1 MIVYRMI
8 SYFKEIVNRYQVI
21 LERFPKLL
29 FYIFLRELGAEV
41 VVLCYIFKTLINIKS
56 YFKKLL
62 FERII
67 GINCDFFKDLE
78 I

>member
-41 VVLCYIFKTLINIKS
+41 VVLCYIFTQKAPWTNLDPHPKRIMKN
-56 YFKKLL
+56 KKNDI
-62 FERII
+62 FR
-67 GINCDFFKDLE
+67 GI
-78 I
+78 

>member
-56 YFKKLL
+56 FFKKITL
-62 FERII
+62 R
-67 GINCDFFKDLE
+67 KDHWNKL
-78 I
+78 